1 MQDEHLLAI
10 AEVLQRAFDQIRRD
24 HPSEVAIGEEPAVT
38 ALLQARLNGL
48 INQDAIWRQLVV
60 SVGRGT
66 ESISFDGSHIE
77 RRPDLS
83 IVLSDDR
90 RFPLVAEAKILN
102 AAAGQTLK
110 RYCDNGL
117 RRFLDGEYAWA
128 RREAFMLAYVRDG
141 STISPLLTTALSK
154 AHGSKPDPYKV
165 EEFPVQV
172 GPATPP
178 DLARSRHGRS
188 FAYPKSQSHNP
199 GPVSIWH
206 LWLPATHRH
215 SATAHPTP
223 PVS

>member
-1 MQDEHLLAI
+1 MSTLLAI

-24 HPSEVAIGEEPAVT
+24 HPSEVAKDEEPAVT

-77 RRPDLS
+77 KRPDLS

-90 RFPLVAEAKILN
+90 RFPLIAEAKILN
-102 AAAGQTLK
+102 KTAGQTIQ
-110 RYCDNGL
+110 RYCDKGL
-117 RRFLDGEYAWA
+117 RHFVDGEYAWA

-172 GPATPP
+172 GPANPP
-178 DLARSRHGRS
+178 DLARTRHGRS
-188 FAYPKSQSHNP
+188 FAYPGSQFHNP

-206 LWLPATHRH
+206 LWLPATRRH
-215 SATAHPTP
+215 AATAHPTP